1 VTIRIRT
8 AKDSDIAAL
17 AEFGLALANVHVEI
31 DDRRFVLP
39 ERGIHAFFEF
49 FKVELGRPETILII
63 AEEQSTPVGYAFVRM
78 EPASIEA
85 LCETSAWLHD
95 VYVDPSFRGRG
106 AGQRLVLAA
115 IESAK
120 QLGSSNFML
129 GVSPANTQARQ
140 FYERLGLRATMIE
153 MRLDLE

>member
-1 VTIRIRT
+1 MTIRIRT
-8 AKDSDIAAL
+8 AQDSDIAAL

-39 ERGIHAFFEF
+39 DGGIRAFLEF
-49 FKVELGRPETILII
+49 FKGEVTRPETILLL
-63 AEEQSTPVGYAFVRM
+63 AEEQTTPVGYAFVRK
-78 EPASIEA
+78 EPATIEA

-95 VYVDPSFRGRG
+95 LYVDPRFRGLG
-106 AGQRLVLAA
+106 AGRQLVLAA

-129 GVSPANTQARQ
+129 GVSPVNTQARQ